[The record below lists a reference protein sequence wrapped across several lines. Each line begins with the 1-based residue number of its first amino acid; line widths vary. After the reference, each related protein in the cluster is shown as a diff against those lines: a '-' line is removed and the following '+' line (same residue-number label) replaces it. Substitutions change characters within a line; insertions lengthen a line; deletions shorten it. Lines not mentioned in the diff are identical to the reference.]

1 MLGILKEYH
10 FKYNE
15 KSERVIIL
23 KKVRIS
29 MFKESN
35 ESKLLLNLPKN
46 YV

>member
-10 FKYNE
+10 FEYNK

-23 KKVRIS
+23 KKVHIS
-29 MFKESN
+29 MLKESN
-35 ESKLLLNLPKN
+35 ESKLLLTLPKN